1 MRQDTNNKNEM
12 KWRTENEI
20 TRGSDDLTEEET
32 WKQTNTIT
40 NSQEED

>member
-12 KWRTENEI
+12 KWRKENEI

-32 WKQTNTIT
+32 YKQTRKIP
-40 NSQEED
+40 NSQTED